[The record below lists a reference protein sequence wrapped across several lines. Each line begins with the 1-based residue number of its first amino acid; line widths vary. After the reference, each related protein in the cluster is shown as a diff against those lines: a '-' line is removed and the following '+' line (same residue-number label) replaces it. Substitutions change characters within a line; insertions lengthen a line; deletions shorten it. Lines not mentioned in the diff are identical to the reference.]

1 MSVSK
6 NIRRKPI
13 LLAFLVGLCGNATLA
28 TLTVSQLA
36 FSLFPLIALALAA
49 HMLYREY
56 LSVPMEG
63 ATPVCTLLAF
73 LIGIF
78 GYSAV
83 LRTDYPEMG
92 SNYLTVMILLVLVI
106 WLALKMGVAARPVA
120 KEEEA

>member
-1 MSVSK
+1 MSGSK

-63 ATPVCTLLAF
+63 ATPTCTLLAF

-78 GYSAV
+78 GYSSV

-92 SNYLTVMILLVLVI
+92 SNYFTVMILLVLVI
-106 WLALKMGVAARPVA
+106 WLALKMGVAARPQV
-120 KEEEA
+120 KEEA